1 MSQARL
7 LDQQDIDQFKNLIN
21 RRFHAKEVKA
31 ADSDEKFL
39 NALERS
45 GSSNTRVYGYFNDG
59 GELLSAS
66 CQYLWKQMPY
76 YTMTWGLIHPK
87 FMGVPFNVSVTHSGA
102 RESFDAA
109 IKYAESVN
117 RFTFF
122 YGMTLRNLKI
132 RRDLWLQDDSY
143 LSLNYDRNIETIILA
158 GETPEY
164 EPWKQIIGFQPRKQ
178 DIVIKVCRKKPE
190 LLYSVLQSQ
199 GLINIDY
206 HTLYG
211 DHE

>member
-7 LDQQDIDQFKNLIN
+7 LDQRDVDQFKNLIN
-21 RRFHAKEVKA
+21 RRFHAKEIKA
-31 ADSDEKFL
+31 PDADQKFL
-39 NALERS
+39 ESLERS
-45 GSSNTRVYGYFNDG
+45 GKSNTRVYGYFDQS

-87 FMGVPFNVSVTHSGA
+87 FSNTPFNISVTNSGA
-102 RESFDAA
+102 RESFDVAVQ
-109 IKYAESVN
+109 YAESID

-122 YGMTLRNLKI
+122 YGMTLRNLKT
-132 RRDLWLQDDSY
+132 RRELWLQQDSY

-158 GETPEY
+158 GEDPEY
-164 EPWKQIIGFQPRKQ
+164 DPWKQIVGFQPRKQ

-190 LLYSVLQSQ
+190 LLHKELCDR

-206 HTLYG
+206 DTLYRPR
-211 DHE
+211 